1 MSQADVK
8 PKQPNAPQITIVE
21 VGPRDGL
28 QILKSIL
35 PTGHKKRWIAA
46 AAAAGV
52 REIEV
57 CSFVPAA
64 VVPGMVDAVEITRYA
79 RTIPGLLTTTLAPNA
94 KGAEKAFAAGAQK
107 VSMPISV
114 SVPHN
119 LANIRKT
126 HAQSI
131 DELRR
136 VVDLRAGYPLGSRPE
151 IEIGLSTS
159 FGCSIA
165 GAVPERDVLALA
177 EKCLAA
183 GADRVTP
190 ADTIGIGNPAQV
202 KRLYAAL
209 FKAFG
214 KAKIGGSHFHDTRGQ
229 GLANALAALEAGVTS
244 FDASLAGLGG
254 CPFAPG
260 ASGNVCTED
269 LVWMLEEMGLST
281 GIDLAKL
288 LACRDILK
296 DGLPNEKLSGHLADV
311 GLARTQSGGRVAAA
325 R

>member
-1 MSQADVK
+1 MTARSAS
-8 PKQPNAPQITIVE
+8 APAITIVE

-35 PTGHKKRWIAA
+35 PTKLKMQWIEE

-52 REIEV
+52 TNIEV

-64 VVPGMVDAVEITRYA
+64 VVPGMADAAEVTRFA
-79 RTIPGLLTTTLAPNA
+79 RGIKGLCVTALAPNA
-94 KGAEKAFAAGAQK
+94 KGAEAAFKAGAHK
-107 VSMPISV
+107 VTMPISV
-114 SVPHN
+114 SAPHN

-131 DELRR
+131 EDLAR
-136 VVDLRAGYPLGSRPE
+136 VVALRDALPAIGRPE
-151 IEIGLSTS
+151 VEVGLSTA

-165 GAVPERDVLALA
+165 GRVPEGDVLALA
-177 EKCLAA
+177 EKCLAT
-183 GADRVTP
+183 GANRVTP

-209 FKAFG
+209 YKAFG
-214 KAKIGGSHFHDTRGQ
+214 RERIGGSHFHDTRGQ
-229 GLANALAALEAGVTS
+229 GIANALAALEAGVTS

-281 GIDLAKL
+281 GIDLEKL
-288 LACRDILK
+288 LACRRILRM
-296 DGLPNEKLSGHLADV
+296 GLPGEKLAGHLAEV

>member
-1 MSQADVK
+1 MRSHTVTK
-8 PKQPNAPQITIVE
+8 PAVTIVE

-35 PTGHKKRWIAA
+35 PTAHKKRWIAA

-64 VVPGMVDAVEITRYA
+64 VVPGMADAAEIVRYA
-79 RTIPGLLTTTLAPNA
+79 RTIGGLTTTALAPNA
-94 KGAEKAFAAGAQK
+94 KGAQAAFAAGAHR

-114 SVPHN
+114 SVAHN

-126 HAQSI
+126 HEQSI

-136 VVDLRAGYPLGSRPE
+136 AVDMRNGQPKADNAE
-151 IEIGLSTS
+151 IEVGLSTA

-165 GAVPERDVLALA
+165 GVVPEKDVLALA

-190 ADTIGIGNPAQV
+190 ADTIGIGNPLQV
-202 KRLYAAL
+202 KRMYAAL
-209 FKAFG
+209 YKAFG
-214 KAKIGGSHFHDTRGQ
+214 TSKIGGSHFHDTRGQ
-229 GLANALAALEAGVTS
+229 GIANALAALEAGVTS
-244 FDASLAGLGG
+244 FDTSLAGLGG

-269 LVWMLEEMGLST
+269 LVWVLEEMGVST

-288 LACRDILK
+288 LACREILE
-296 DGLPNEKLSGHLADV
+296 DGLPLEKLSGHLGEA

>member
-1 MSQADVK
+1 M
-8 PKQPNAPQITIVE
+8 
-21 VGPRDGL
+21 
-28 QILKSIL
+28 LK
-35 PTGHKKRWIAA
+35 
-46 AAAAGV
+46 
-52 REIEV
+52 
-57 CSFVPAA
+57 
-64 VVPGMVDAVEITRYA
+64 
-79 RTIPGLLTTTLAPNA
+79 
-94 KGAEKAFAAGAQK
+94 
-107 VSMPISV
+107 
-114 SVPHN
+114 
-119 LANIRKT
+119 
-126 HAQSI
+126 
-131 DELRR
+131 
-136 VVDLRAGYPLGSRPE
+136 
-151 IEIGLSTS
+151 
-159 FGCSIA
+159 
-165 GAVPERDVLALA
+165 LA

-209 FKAFG
+209 FSAFG
-214 KAKIGGSHFHDTRGQ
+214 KDRIGGSHFHDTRGQ

-288 LACRDILK
+288 LACRDILREA
-296 DGLPNEKLSGHLADV
+296 LPNEKLAGHLAEV

>member
-1 MSQADVK
+1 MVSETKKPDV
-8 PKQPNAPQITIVE
+8 TIVE

-35 PTGHKKRWIAA
+35 PTGHKKRWIAE

-52 REIEV
+52 REIET
-57 CSFVPAA
+57 CSFVPVS
-64 VVPGMVDAVEITRYA
+64 VVPGMADAAEVVRYA
-79 RTIPGLLTTTLAPNA
+79 RTIPRLLTLALAPNA
-94 KGAEKAFAAGAQK
+94 KGVEAAFAAGAQK

-114 SVPHN
+114 SAAHN
-119 LANIRKT
+119 MANIRKT

-136 VVDLRAGYPLGSRPE
+136 AVDMRDSRAKDVRPE

-165 GAVPERDVLALA
+165 GVVPEADVLRLA
-177 EKCLAA
+177 EQCLAA
-183 GADRVTP
+183 GADKVTP

-214 KAKIGGSHFHDTRGQ
+214 KARIGGSHFHDTRGQ

-260 ASGNVCTED
+260 ASGNICTED
-269 LVWMLEEMGLST
+269 LVWMLEEMGVST
-281 GIDLAKL
+281 GIDLEKL
-288 LACRDILK
+288 LACRQILV
-296 DGLPNEKLSGHLADV
+296 DGLPGEKLAGHLAEV
-311 GLARTQSGGRVAAA
+311 GLSRTQSGGRVAAA

>member
-1 MSQADVK
+1 MATQSA
-8 PKQPNAPQITIVE
+8 ITIVE

-35 PTGHKKRWIAA
+35 PTALKKQWIAE

-64 VVPGMVDAVEITRYA
+64 VVPGMADAAEVTRFA
-79 RTIPGLLTTTLAPNA
+79 RSIPGLIVIALAPNA
-94 KGAEKAFAAGAQK
+94 KGAEAAIKAGAHK
-107 VSMPISV
+107 VTMPISV
-114 SVPHN
+114 SVAHN

-126 HAQSI
+126 HEQSI

-136 VVDLRAGYPLGSRPE
+136 VVDLCRSHTASSGAKENRPE
-151 IEIGLSTS
+151 VEVGLSTS

-165 GAVPERDVLALA
+165 GAVPEADVLALA
-177 EKCLAA
+177 ERCLAA

-209 FKAFG
+209 YKAFG
-214 KAKIGGSHFHDTRGQ
+214 KNRIGGSHFHDTRGQ
-229 GLANALAALEAGVTS
+229 GIANALAALEAGVTS
-244 FDASLAGLGG
+244 FDTSLAGLGG

-260 ASGNVCTED
+260 ASGNICTED
-269 LVWMLEEMGLST
+269 FAWMVQEMGLNT
-281 GIDLAKL
+281 GIDLEKL
-288 LACRDILK
+288 LACREILRV
-296 DGLPNEKLSGHLADV
+296 GLPGEKMAGHLADV
-311 GLARTQSGGRVAAA
+311 GLARTQSGGKIAAA
-325 R
+325 RA

>member
-1 MSQADVK
+1 MTERAAQTPA
-8 PKQPNAPQITIVE
+8 ITIVE

-35 PTGHKKRWIAA
+35 PTALKKQWITE

-52 REIEV
+52 RHIEV

-64 VVPGMVDAVEITRYA
+64 VVPGMADAAEVTRFA
-79 RTIPGLLTTTLAPNA
+79 RSIPGLIVTALAPNA
-94 KGAEKAFAAGAQK
+94 KGAEAAFKAGAHT
-107 VSMPISV
+107 VTMPISV
-114 SVPHN
+114 SAPHN

-131 DELRR
+131 EELAR
-136 VVDLRAGYPLGSRPE
+136 VIALRDAHPAQGRPQVE
-151 IEIGLSTS
+151 VGLSTA

-165 GAVPERDVLALA
+165 GRVPEADVLVLA
-177 EKCLAA
+177 EKCLEA
-183 GADRVTP
+183 GANHVTP

-209 FKAFG
+209 YKAFG
-214 KAKIGGSHFHDTRGQ
+214 RDRIGGSHFHDTRGQ
-229 GLANALAALEAGVTS
+229 GMANALAALEAGVTS
-244 FDASLAGLGG
+244 FDTSLAGLGG

-260 ASGNVCTED
+260 ASGNICTED
-269 LVWMLEEMGLST
+269 LVWMLEEMGLTT
-281 GIDLAKL
+281 GIDLEKL
-288 LACRDILK
+288 LACRNILRV
-296 DGLPNEKLSGHLADV
+296 GLPAEKLAGHLADV
-311 GLARTQSGGRVAAA
+311 GLARTQSGGRVAVA